1 MKLRSGREINKG
13 PSRDSGN
20 AANDGNPGGSGN
32 AGGSNAAPSCSN
44 FVVNNQMIKRRPIRR
59 ITHIGPQQMALIT
72 ERLLNG
78 VPADGLSAAESLL
91 QDRNS
96 NLNSNPNTDSEM
108 GMVQALP
115 TQLAPRTRRQARNRA
130 NRNLAAGQPIDS
142 VTEIRSDSSSRSAET
157 LQPAAAAA
165 AATVAVPRKKR
176 GARRNQKPKRLP
188 TTRQSMRFIKH
199 FLAQCEKNPTCNRQ
213 HLAEIVNIVIRW
225 PPLKAPAQP
234 DNAENAPEDVHD
246 ENSDDVTDPPTP
258 PNTPSDSQ
266 DS

>member
-20 AANDGNPGGSGN
+20 AANDGN
-32 AGGSNAAPSCSN
+32 AGGSNNAPSSN
-44 FVVNNQMIKRRPIRR
+44 FAVNSQMIKRRPVRR

-72 ERLLNG
+72 ERLVNG
-78 VPADGLSAAESLL
+78 APADRFSAAESLA

-96 NLNSNPNTDSEM
+96 NLNSYPNANADM
-108 GMVQALP
+108 GMAQPLP
-115 TQLAPRTRRQARNRA
+115 NEMAPRTRRQARNRA
-130 NRNLAAGQPIDS
+130 NRNPAAGQPMDG
-142 VTEIRSDSSSRSAET
+142 VTEIRSESGSHSAKI
-157 LQPAAAAA
+157 LQPAPAVAAAAA
-165 AATVAVPRKKR
+165 AAAAIVAVPKKKR

-213 HLAEIVNIVIRW
+213 HLADIVNIVIRW
-225 PPLKAPAQP
+225 PPLKAPARP
-234 DNAENAPEDVHD
+234 DSAENAPEDDHD
-246 ENSDDVTDPPTP
+246 ENLDDLTDPPTP